1 VNDDST
7 VAYPTLAVIGTN
19 VAGNQALRP
28 HSRHQEV
35 FHARDARAAG
45 SVAERRSR
53 SGIDWSIEEERGPL
67 VVMPTLAA
75 QHDGAIARGESE
87 MDSSAAFR
95 HLPVRGSLKAWTA

>member
-45 SVAERRSR
+45 SVARGRSPTKPDDPHCDISLLLLFVRAHLADVASWFRRS
-53 SGIDWSIEEERGPL
+53 
-67 VVMPTLAA
+67 
-75 QHDGAIARGESE
+75 
-87 MDSSAAFR
+87 
-95 HLPVRGSLKAWTA
+95 

>member
-1 VNDDST
+1 MNDDST
-7 VAYPTLAVIGTN
+7 VVYLTLAVIGTN

-35 FHARDARAAG
+35 SHPWDARATA
-45 SVAERRSR
+45 SVAGGRSR
-53 SGIDWSIEEERGPL
+53 RGIYWSIEEERGPL

-75 QHDGAIARGESE
+75 QYDAAIARGESE